1 MYRST
6 SARATNGR
14 ASLCSVKRMEVG
26 TEHKGEVWTDVLG
39 WHQDEVTIGDD
50 GWADFRCPARSV
62 SIWVKKDAKMRE
74 EFNK

>member
-1 MYRST
+1 
-6 SARATNGR
+6 
-14 ASLCSVKRMEVG
+14 MEVG
-26 TEHKGEVWTDVLG
+26 VEHKGEVWTDVLG

-62 SIWVKKDAKMRE
+62 SIWVKKDARFRE